1 MNAYTGNINDSV
13 GLSNNN
19 QCEIPESANG
29 LPRKTPSM
37 TMVTPITDASA
48 ILPGRTLYIQK
59 PVTSAAGIVT
69 TMVNIPQALSLSALT
84 TTMPML
90 ARIVMMINSV
100 AMEVATPDN
109 GPMFAR
115 AIFGN
120 DNPSCLTDAQRMTKS
135 CTAPA
140 RQAPMTIQMNPGA

>member
-1 MNAYTGNINDSV
+1 MGSISDNV

-19 QCEIPESANG
+19 QCDMPESANG
-29 LPRKTPSM
+29 FPRKTPSM
-37 TMVTPITDASA
+37 TMVTPMTDASA

-90 ARIVMMINSV
+90 ARIVMMMNSV
-100 AMEVATPDN
+100 ATDVVIPDR
-109 GPMFAR
+109 GPILRR
-115 AIFGN
+115 AISGS
-120 DNPSCLTDAQRMTKS
+120 DNPS
-135 CTAPA
+135 
-140 RQAPMTIQMNPGA
+140 